1 MQPMNTDATALR
13 IRKGLRL
20 SLHAKVQVLISAAIT
35 VVFVSAVAV
44 AMYLIHSD
52 RRADL
57 ESRAEF
63 LADVQSAGL
72 ARPIWDFEFE
82 QAASMLATLTK
93 DPDFRFAAVEGANG
107 KEIAAF
113 GEPLGDNDTAIYPV
127 TREIVHKSNRDD
139 AGNDAGARVGTL
151 TIVLSEKR
159 LRDSLQT
166 MVIGG
171 LFLLA
176 FILVV
181 VFSAVTG
188 ALRMM
193 TRPLRGIARAMAALA
208 GGELET
214 LVPSVDRR
222 DEVGDMARAVQV
234 FKENAEQKMSL
245 ELEQALAKQR
255 TEEEKRGSVLEL
267 ADRFEQAVKGVAN
280 KVTSAATEMEATAQ
294 EMSSTAEETSRQSAT
309 VTSASDEVTA
319 NVQTVAT
326 TAEEL
331 SASISEIG
339 RQVNKSATVAA
350 HAVQEAESTSQTVHS
365 LSATASKIGEV
376 VTLINEIAGQT
387 NLLALNATIEAAR
400 AGEAGKG
407 FAVVAQEVKN
417 LANQTAKATED
428 IARQITAVQDETSD
442 VVGAID
448 KITEIIVEVNEIA
461 TTIASAIEQQGMS
474 TQEIALRVAKAANGT
489 EQVNANIGGVSK
501 AAGQTGEAANKVL
514 TASREVS
521 QQADSLFDAVE
532 GFLSEI
538 RAA

>member
-1 MQPMNTDATALR
+1 MKTDANVSRTR
-13 IRKGLRL
+13 RGLRL
-20 SLHAKVQVLISAAIT
+20 SLHAKVQVLISAVIT
-35 VVFVSAVAV
+35 VAFMSAVAV

-72 ARPIWDFEFE
+72 ARPIWDFEFD
-82 QAASMLATLTK
+82 QAAGMLQTLTQ
-93 DPDFRFAAVEGANG
+93 DPDFRFAAVEGPKG
-107 KEIAAF
+107 KDIAAF
-113 GEPLGDNDTAIYPV
+113 GEPLGDDDTAIYAV
-127 TREIVHKSNRDD
+127 RREIVHKSDLED
-139 AGNDAGARVGTL
+139 AGTDAGTRVGTL
-151 TIVLSEKR
+151 TLVLSEQR
-159 LRDSLQT
+159 LRDSLVT
-166 MVIGG
+166 MIGAG
-171 LFLLA
+171 VFLLA
-176 FILVV
+176 VV
-181 VFSAVTG
+181 LLFVFSAVTG

-193 TRPLRGIARAMAALA
+193 TRPLRGIAQAMAALA

-214 LVPSVDRR
+214 AVPSLDRR
-222 DEVGDMARAVQV
+222 DEVGDMARAVQI
-234 FKENAEQKMSL
+234 FKENAEEKVSL
-245 ELEQALAKQR
+245 EREQALVKQR
-255 TEEEKRGSVLEL
+255 SEEEKRGSVLGL

-280 KVTSAATEMEATAQ
+280 KVSSAASEMEETAQ
-294 EMSSTAEETSRQSAT
+294 EMSSTAEESSRQSAT
-309 VTSASDEVTA
+309 VTSASDEVNA

-331 SASISEIG
+331 SASIAEIG

-350 HAVQEAESTSQTVHS
+350 HAVQEAETTSQTVHS
-365 LSATASKIGEV
+365 LSSTASKIGEV

-428 IARQITAVQDETSD
+428 IARQITAVQDETKD

-461 TTIASAIEQQGMS
+461 TTIASAIEQQGLS
-474 TQEIALRVAKAANGT
+474 TQEIALRVARAANGT
-489 EQVNANIGGVSK
+489 EQVNASIGGVSR
-501 AAGQTGEAANKVL
+501 AANQTGEAATKVL

-521 QQADSLFDAVE
+521 QQADSLYDAVE
-532 GFLSEI
+532 GFLTEI
-538 RAA
+538 RAH